1 MIFMRL
7 IIVII
12 TSVMDY
18 DIINNDYQDNNSI
31 NSENNWKDNKN
42 NVDD

>member
-1 MIFMRL
+1 
-7 IIVII
+7 
-12 TSVMDY
+12 MDY

>member
-1 MIFMRL
+1 
-7 IIVII
+7 
-12 TSVMDY
+12 MDY

-42 NVDD
+42 NVHD

>member
-1 MIFMRL
+1 MRL

-12 TSVMDY
+12 TSGMDY